1 MANSRGSEWRK
12 WDLHV
17 HTPES
22 IFHQYGG
29 NGDEVWE
36 KYIAALEN
44 LPAEIKVLGIN
55 DYLFIDGYRK
65 VLEYKKEGRLQN
77 IDLLLP
83 VVEFRLAK
91 FCGNEKFKKINY
103 HVIFSNEVDPDV
115 IQGQFL
121 SALTHSYVL
130 SPDHKKYWSGVIS
143 KTSLADLGKKI
154 IDSVPAEQR
163 AQYNTPLI
171 EGFNNLNLEES
182 SILEKLEQSSYFTG
196 KYITAIGKTEWDDF
210 KWNDNSIADKKQ
222 IIDAV
227 DIVFTAAENIESYNK
242 SKQKLCC
249 QGVNS
254 LLLDCSDA
262 HYFADVDVKDRLG
275 NCNTWIKADTTF
287 EGLKQI
293 LFEPDE
299 RVCVQLEKPDYK
311 APFRVIDSIS
321 LDEKSFWNDT
331 IYLNGNLNTI
341 IGGRSTGKST
351 LLNAIARKLD
361 CPIEKLTQKDGYND
375 YIEEHFNG
383 VSIHWSDGQ
392 EDNTRDVDYYPQSYM
407 YQIAND
413 GKKLDKIICD
423 NIMEDKKDAISKY
436 IKNNNQLETDLH
448 TTILSLF
455 QEQEKYKAL
464 SSQLREKGNKSA
476 ISKEI
481 GDLEIKV
488 KSLTD
493 QTQITEA
500 EIERYKADTETLSQ
514 IEQKNNAI
522 HRDITTLE
530 SLINTPIL
538 ASNFPQKYD
547 VLSENTREHLIK
559 VYSNIAKTA
568 NEQWVNQIKERL
580 QVLHTEQDIS
590 KEKYNA
596 IKNTPLYI
604 KCKQYYDNNK
614 ELNSIQT
621 RLREEQKKLHE
632 FEEQE
637 TICNKC
643 KQEIDN
649 LVKKIVDQYIQ
660 FQTNTNAVCQELSI
674 KRNDLTIAAHTI
686 FLRDDLYDFLKERFI
701 IRSTEQQNYI
711 EKLAN
716 KYAEQGTIEDY
727 IRKALNSEIV
737 YKSTHHAQEVMTA
750 LLSQNWYKYQFDV
763 IYQDDKF
770 TEMSQGKQAFVVLKL
785 LLDFSKK
792 QCPILID
799 QPEDSL
805 DNRAIYKDLVEY
817 IRNKKK
823 ERQIILVTHNPN
835 VVVSADAENVIVANQ
850 NGNNSPNQNGVKFHY
865 INGSLE
871 NSKDKNACVESILE
885 SQGIREHVCEILEGG
900 KEAFEKREKK
910 YGFR

>member
-1 MANSRGSEWRK
+1 MTNSRGSEWRK

-17 HTPES
+17 HTASSYDYKDKANDANDKLVQVLLE
-22 IFHQYGG
+22 
-29 NGDEVWE
+29 NE
-36 KYIAALEN
+36 IAAIAITDHFVIDKNRIQQIREKVNGRITVFPGVELRCDKGTSNLHIILIFDEKADLDTLE
-44 LPAEIKVLGIN
+44 EDFKVFKRNQGKSIADNERIYWDFN
-55 DYLFIDGYRK
+55 D
-65 VLEYKKEGRLQN
+65 
-77 IDLLLP
+77 
-83 VVEFRLAK
+83 VVEFAK
-91 FCGNEKFKKINY
+91 
-103 HVIFSNEVDPDV
+103 
-115 IQGQFL
+115 
-121 SALTHSYVL
+121 THNAIITI
-130 SPDHKKYWSGVIS
+130 H
-143 KTSLADLGKKI
+143 AGKKSNGLDRMI
-154 IDSVPAEQR
+154 S
-163 AQYNTPLI
+163 NTLPHQEAI
-171 EGFNNLNLEES
+171 KEE
-182 SILEKLEQSSYFTG
+182 
-196 KYITAIGKTEWDDF
+196 
-210 KWNDNSIADKKQ
+210 IATN
-222 IIDAV
+222 V
-227 DIVFTAAENIESYNK
+227 DIFEMGRVADFDNYKKHVFPAV
-242 SKQKLCC
+242 
-249 QGVNS
+249 GVKPMIV
-254 LLLDCSDA
+254 CSDN
-262 HYFADVDVKDRLG
+262 HCPSEYPKDRYL
-275 NCNTWIKADTTF
+275 WIKSDLTF
-287 EGLKQI
+287 SGFKQI

-375 YIEEHFNG
+375 YIEEHFSG

-413 GKKLDKIICD
+413 GKKLDRIICD

-559 VYSNIAKTA
+559 VYSNIAETA
-568 NEQWVNQIKERL
+568 NEQWVNQIKEIL
-580 QVLHTEQDIS
+580 QTLHTEQGNN
-590 KEKYNA
+590 EQQYNT

-660 FQTNTNAVCQELSI
+660 FQTNTNAVCRELSI

-716 KYAEQGTIEDY
+716 EYAEQGTIEDY

>member
-311 APFRVIDSIS
+311 SKYQVIDSIS

-331 IYLNGNLNTI
+331 IYLNSNLNTI

-351 LLNAIARKLD
+351 LLNAIACKLG
-361 CPIEKLTQKDGYND
+361 CPIDEVTQKEGYDD
-375 YIEEHFNG
+375 YIGKHLDG
-383 VSIHWSDGQ
+383 VTIHWRDELDGA
-392 EDNTRDVDYYPQSYM
+392 TRDVDYYPQSYM
-407 YQIAND
+407 YQIASD
-413 GKKLDKIICD
+413 ERKLDGIICS
-423 NIMEDKKDAISKY
+423 NIMGDKTDVLDKY
-436 IKNNNQLETDLH
+436 TKSNNQLEVYLH

-455 QEQEKYKAL
+455 QEQEKYKSL
-464 SSQLREKGNKSA
+464 RSQLREKGDKST

-481 GDLEIKV
+481 GDLEVKV

-493 QTQITEA
+493 QTQITET

-530 SLINTPIL
+530 SLINAPIL

-559 VYSNIAKTA
+559 VYSDIAKIA
-568 NEQWVNQIKERL
+568 NEQWVNQIKEIL
-580 QVLHTEQDIS
+580 QVLRTEQDNNR
-590 KEKYNA
+590 KQYNA
-596 IKNTPLYI
+596 IKNASLYI
-604 KCKQYYDNNK
+604 KCKQYYDDNK

-649 LVKKIVDQYIQ
+649 LVKKIVDQYVQ
-660 FQTNTNAVCQELSI
+660 FQKNTDTVCKELFI
-674 KRNDLTIAAHTI
+674 KQDDLTIEAHTI
-686 FLRDDLYDFLKERFI
+686 FLWDDLYDFLKERFN
-701 IRSTEQQNYI
+701 IRSAEKQKYI
-711 EKLAN
+711 EKLADE
-716 KYAEQGTIEDY
+716 YAEQSTIEDY
-727 IRKALNSEIV
+727 IRKALNSEFA
-737 YKSTHHAQEVMTA
+737 YKSTHSAQEVMTD
-750 LLSQNWYKYQFDV
+750 LLSQNWYKYKFDV

-770 TEMSQGKQAFVVLKL
+770 SKMSQGKQAFVVLKL
-785 LLDFSKK
+785 LLEFSKK
-792 QCPILID
+792 PCPILID

-885 SQGIREHVCEILEGG
+885 SQGVREHVCEILEGG

>member
-1 MANSRGSEWRK
+1 MTNSRGSEWRK

-17 HTPES
+17 HTASSYDYKDKANDANDKLVQVLLE
-22 IFHQYGG
+22 
-29 NGDEVWE
+29 NE
-36 KYIAALEN
+36 IAAIAITDHFVIDKNRIQQIREKVNGRITVFPGVELRCDKGTSNLHIILIFDEKADLDTLE
-44 LPAEIKVLGIN
+44 EDFKVFKRNHGKSIADNERIYWDFN
-55 DYLFIDGYRK
+55 D
-65 VLEYKKEGRLQN
+65 
-77 IDLLLP
+77 
-83 VVEFRLAK
+83 VVEFAK
-91 FCGNEKFKKINY
+91 
-103 HVIFSNEVDPDV
+103 
-115 IQGQFL
+115 
-121 SALTHSYVL
+121 THNAIITI
-130 SPDHKKYWSGVIS
+130 H
-143 KTSLADLGKKI
+143 AGKKSNGLDRMI
-154 IDSVPAEQR
+154 S
-163 AQYNTPLI
+163 NTLPHQEAI
-171 EGFNNLNLEES
+171 KEE
-182 SILEKLEQSSYFTG
+182 
-196 KYITAIGKTEWDDF
+196 
-210 KWNDNSIADKKQ
+210 IATN
-222 IIDAV
+222 V
-227 DIVFTAAENIESYNK
+227 DIFEMGRVADFDNYKKHVFPAV
-242 SKQKLCC
+242 
-249 QGVNS
+249 GVKPMIV
-254 LLLDCSDA
+254 CSDN
-262 HYFADVDVKDRLG
+262 HCPSEYPKDRYL
-275 NCNTWIKADTTF
+275 WIKSDLTF
-287 EGLKQI
+287 SGFKQI

-375 YIEEHFNG
+375 YIEEHFSG

-413 GKKLDKIICD
+413 GKKLDRIICD

-559 VYSNIAKTA
+559 VYSNIAETA
-568 NEQWVNQIKERL
+568 NEQWVNQIKEIL
-580 QVLHTEQDIS
+580 QTLHTEQGNN
-590 KEKYNA
+590 EQQYNT

-660 FQTNTNAVCQELSI
+660 FQTNTNAVCRELSI

-716 KYAEQGTIEDY
+716 EYAEQGTIEDY
-727 IRKALNSEIV
+727 IRKALNGEIV

-871 NSKDKNACVESILE
+871 NSKDKNACVGSILE

>member
-1 MANSRGSEWRK
+1 M
-12 WDLHV
+12 HV
-17 HTPES
+17 HTASSYDYKDKANDANDKLVQVLLE
-22 IFHQYGG
+22 
-29 NGDEVWE
+29 NE
-36 KYIAALEN
+36 IAAIAITDHFVIDRGRIQRIREKVDGKIVIFPGVELRCDKGTSNLHIILIFDDKADLE
-44 LPAEIKVLGIN
+44 
-55 DYLFIDGYRK
+55 
-65 VLEYKKEGRLQN
+65 VLEEEFRVFKRGKGKNETDNDRIYWDYN
-77 IDLLLP
+77 DI
-83 VVEFRLAK
+83 VEFAK
-91 FCGNEKFKKINY
+91 
-103 HVIFSNEVDPDV
+103 
-115 IQGQFL
+115 
-121 SALTHSYVL
+121 THNAIMTI
-130 SPDHKKYWSGVIS
+130 H
-143 KTSLADLGKKI
+143 AGKKSNGLDKMI
-154 IDSVPAEQR
+154 SNALPHQEAIK
-163 AQYNTPLI
+163 
-171 EGFNNLNLEES
+171 EE
-182 SILEKLEQSSYFTG
+182 
-196 KYITAIGKTEWDDF
+196 
-210 KWNDNSIADKKQ
+210 IATN
-222 IIDAV
+222 V
-227 DIVFTAAENIESYNK
+227 DIFEMGRVSDFDDYRRNVFPTI
-242 SKQKLCC
+242 
-249 QGVNS
+249 GVKPMII
-254 LLLDCSDA
+254 CSDN
-262 HYFADVDVKDRLG
+262 HQPSEYPRDKYL
-275 NCNTWIKADTTF
+275 WIKSDLTF
-287 EGLKQI
+287 NGLKQI

-375 YIEEHFNG
+375 YIEEHFSG

-413 GKKLDKIICD
+413 GKKLDRIICD

-559 VYSNIAKTA
+559 VYSNIAETA
-568 NEQWVNQIKERL
+568 NEQWVNQIKEIL
-580 QVLHTEQDIS
+580 QTLHTEQGNN
-590 KEKYNA
+590 EQQYNT

-716 KYAEQGTIEDY
+716 EYAEQGTIEDY

>member
-1 MANSRGSEWRK
+1 MTNSRGSEWRK

-17 HTPES
+17 HTASSYDYKDKANDANDKLVQVLLE
-22 IFHQYGG
+22 
-29 NGDEVWE
+29 NE
-36 KYIAALEN
+36 IAAIAITDHFVIDKNRIQQIREKVNGRITVFPGVELRCDKGTSNLHIILIFDEKADLDTLE
-44 LPAEIKVLGIN
+44 EDFKVFKRNQGKSIADNERIYWDFN
-55 DYLFIDGYRK
+55 D
-65 VLEYKKEGRLQN
+65 
-77 IDLLLP
+77 
-83 VVEFRLAK
+83 VVEFAK
-91 FCGNEKFKKINY
+91 
-103 HVIFSNEVDPDV
+103 
-115 IQGQFL
+115 
-121 SALTHSYVL
+121 THNAIITI
-130 SPDHKKYWSGVIS
+130 H
-143 KTSLADLGKKI
+143 AGKKSNGLDRMI
-154 IDSVPAEQR
+154 S
-163 AQYNTPLI
+163 NTLPHQEAI
-171 EGFNNLNLEES
+171 KEE
-182 SILEKLEQSSYFTG
+182 
-196 KYITAIGKTEWDDF
+196 
-210 KWNDNSIADKKQ
+210 IATN
-222 IIDAV
+222 V
-227 DIVFTAAENIESYNK
+227 DIFEMGRVADFDNYKKHVFPAV
-242 SKQKLCC
+242 
-249 QGVNS
+249 GVKPMIV
-254 LLLDCSDA
+254 CSDN
-262 HYFADVDVKDRLG
+262 HCPSEYPKDRYL
-275 NCNTWIKADTTF
+275 WIKSDLTF
-287 EGLKQI
+287 SGLKQI

-375 YIEEHFNG
+375 YIEEHFSG

-413 GKKLDKIICD
+413 GKKLDRIICD

-559 VYSNIAKTA
+559 VYSNIAETA
-568 NEQWVNQIKERL
+568 NEQWVNQIKEIL
-580 QVLHTEQDIS
+580 QTLHTEQGNN
-590 KEKYNA
+590 EQQYNT

-660 FQTNTNAVCQELSI
+660 FQTNTNAVCRELSI

-716 KYAEQGTIEDY
+716 EYAEQGTIEDY

>member
-1 MANSRGSEWRK
+1 MTNSRGSEWRK

-17 HTPES
+17 HTASSYDYKDKANDANDKLVQVLLE
-22 IFHQYGG
+22 
-29 NGDEVWE
+29 NE
-36 KYIAALEN
+36 IAAIAITDHFVIDKNRIQQIREKVNGRITVFPGVELRCDKGTSNLHIILIFDEKADLDTLE
-44 LPAEIKVLGIN
+44 EDFKVFKRNQGKSIADNERIYWDFN
-55 DYLFIDGYRK
+55 D
-65 VLEYKKEGRLQN
+65 
-77 IDLLLP
+77 
-83 VVEFRLAK
+83 VVEFAK
-91 FCGNEKFKKINY
+91 
-103 HVIFSNEVDPDV
+103 
-115 IQGQFL
+115 
-121 SALTHSYVL
+121 THNAIITI
-130 SPDHKKYWSGVIS
+130 H
-143 KTSLADLGKKI
+143 AGKKSNGLDRMI
-154 IDSVPAEQR
+154 S
-163 AQYNTPLI
+163 NTLPHQEAI
-171 EGFNNLNLEES
+171 KEE
-182 SILEKLEQSSYFTG
+182 
-196 KYITAIGKTEWDDF
+196 
-210 KWNDNSIADKKQ
+210 IATN
-222 IIDAV
+222 V
-227 DIVFTAAENIESYNK
+227 DIFEMGRVADFDNYKKHVFPAV
-242 SKQKLCC
+242 
-249 QGVNS
+249 GVKPMIV
-254 LLLDCSDA
+254 CSDN
-262 HYFADVDVKDRLG
+262 HCPSEYPKDRYL
-275 NCNTWIKADTTF
+275 WIKSDLTF
-287 EGLKQI
+287 SGFKQI

-375 YIEEHFNG
+375 YIEEHFSG

-413 GKKLDKIICD
+413 GKKLDRIICD

-559 VYSNIAKTA
+559 VYSNIAETA
-568 NEQWVNQIKERL
+568 NEQWVNQIKEIL
-580 QVLHTEQDIS
+580 QTLHTEQGNN
-590 KEKYNA
+590 EQQ
-596 IKNTPLYI
+596 YI

-660 FQTNTNAVCQELSI
+660 FQTNTNAVCRELSI

-716 KYAEQGTIEDY
+716 EYAEQGTIEDY

>member
-1 MANSRGSEWRK
+1 MTNSRGSEWRK

-17 HTPES
+17 HTASSYDYKDKANDANDKLVQVLLE
-22 IFHQYGG
+22 
-29 NGDEVWE
+29 NE
-36 KYIAALEN
+36 IAAIAITDHFVIDKNRIQQIREKVNGRITVFPGVELRCDKGTSNLHIILIFDEKADLDTLE
-44 LPAEIKVLGIN
+44 EDFKVFKRNQGKSIADNERIYWDFN
-55 DYLFIDGYRK
+55 D
-65 VLEYKKEGRLQN
+65 
-77 IDLLLP
+77 
-83 VVEFRLAK
+83 VVEFAK
-91 FCGNEKFKKINY
+91 
-103 HVIFSNEVDPDV
+103 
-115 IQGQFL
+115 
-121 SALTHSYVL
+121 THNAIITI
-130 SPDHKKYWSGVIS
+130 H
-143 KTSLADLGKKI
+143 AGKKSNGLDRMI
-154 IDSVPAEQR
+154 S
-163 AQYNTPLI
+163 NTLPHQEAI
-171 EGFNNLNLEES
+171 KEE
-182 SILEKLEQSSYFTG
+182 
-196 KYITAIGKTEWDDF
+196 
-210 KWNDNSIADKKQ
+210 IATN
-222 IIDAV
+222 V
-227 DIVFTAAENIESYNK
+227 DIFEMGRVADFDNYKKHVFPAV
-242 SKQKLCC
+242 
-249 QGVNS
+249 GVKPMIV
-254 LLLDCSDA
+254 CSDN
-262 HYFADVDVKDRLG
+262 HCPSEYPKDRYL
-275 NCNTWIKADTTF
+275 WIKSDLTF
-287 EGLKQI
+287 SGLKQI

-375 YIEEHFNG
+375 YIEEHFSG

-413 GKKLDKIICD
+413 GKKLDRIICD

-559 VYSNIAKTA
+559 VYSNIAETA
-568 NEQWVNQIKERL
+568 NEQWVNQIKEIL
-580 QVLHTEQDIS
+580 QTLHTEQGNN
-590 KEKYNA
+590 EQQYNT

-660 FQTNTNAVCQELSI
+660 FQTNTNAVCRELSI

-727 IRKALNSEIV
+727 IRKALNSEIM

>member
-1 MANSRGSEWRK
+1 
-12 WDLHV
+12 
-17 HTPES
+17 
-22 IFHQYGG
+22 
-29 NGDEVWE
+29 
-36 KYIAALEN
+36 
-44 LPAEIKVLGIN
+44 
-55 DYLFIDGYRK
+55 
-65 VLEYKKEGRLQN
+65 
-77 IDLLLP
+77 
-83 VVEFRLAK
+83 
-91 FCGNEKFKKINY
+91 
-103 HVIFSNEVDPDV
+103 
-115 IQGQFL
+115 
-121 SALTHSYVL
+121 
-130 SPDHKKYWSGVIS
+130 
-143 KTSLADLGKKI
+143 
-154 IDSVPAEQR
+154 
-163 AQYNTPLI
+163 
-171 EGFNNLNLEES
+171 
-182 SILEKLEQSSYFTG
+182 
-196 KYITAIGKTEWDDF
+196 
-210 KWNDNSIADKKQ
+210 
-222 IIDAV
+222 
-227 DIVFTAAENIESYNK
+227 
-242 SKQKLCC
+242 
-249 QGVNS
+249 
-254 LLLDCSDA
+254 
-262 HYFADVDVKDRLG
+262 
-275 NCNTWIKADTTF
+275 
-287 EGLKQI
+287 
-293 LFEPDE
+293 
-299 RVCVQLEKPDYK
+299 
-311 APFRVIDSIS
+311 
-321 LDEKSFWNDT
+321 
-331 IYLNGNLNTI
+331 
-341 IGGRSTGKST
+341 
-351 LLNAIARKLD
+351 
-361 CPIEKLTQKDGYND
+361 
-375 YIEEHFNG
+375 
-383 VSIHWSDGQ
+383 
-392 EDNTRDVDYYPQSYM
+392 
-407 YQIAND
+407 
-413 GKKLDKIICD
+413 
-423 NIMEDKKDAISKY
+423 MEDKKDAISKY

-500 EIERYKADTETLSQ
+500 EIERYKADTEILSQ

-559 VYSNIAKTA
+559 VYSDIAKTA
-568 NEQWVNQIKERL
+568 NEQWGNQIKEIL
-580 QVLHTEQDIS
+580 QTLHTEQGNN
-590 KEKYNA
+590 EQQYNT

-660 FQTNTNAVCQELSI
+660 FQTNTNAVCRELSI

-716 KYAEQGTIEDY
+716 EYAEQGTIEDY

-871 NSKDKNACVESILE
+871 NSKDKNACVGSILE

>member
-375 YIEEHFNG
+375 YIEEHFSG

-413 GKKLDKIICD
+413 GKKLDRIICD

-559 VYSNIAKTA
+559 VYSNIAETA
-568 NEQWVNQIKERL
+568 NEQWVNQIKEIL
-580 QVLHTEQDIS
+580 QTLHTEQGNN
-590 KEKYNA
+590 EQQYNT

-660 FQTNTNAVCQELSI
+660 FQTNTNAVCRELSI

-716 KYAEQGTIEDY
+716 EYAEQGTIEDY

>member
-1 MANSRGSEWRK
+1 MTNSRGSEWRK

-17 HTPES
+17 HTASSYDYKDKANDANDKLVQVLLE
-22 IFHQYGG
+22 
-29 NGDEVWE
+29 NE
-36 KYIAALEN
+36 IAAIAITDHFVIDRGRIQRIREKVDGKIVIFPGVELRCDKGTSNLHIILIFDDKADLE
-44 LPAEIKVLGIN
+44 
-55 DYLFIDGYRK
+55 
-65 VLEYKKEGRLQN
+65 VLEEEFRVFKRGKGKNETDNDRIYWDYN
-77 IDLLLP
+77 DI
-83 VVEFRLAK
+83 VEFAK
-91 FCGNEKFKKINY
+91 
-103 HVIFSNEVDPDV
+103 
-115 IQGQFL
+115 
-121 SALTHSYVL
+121 THNAIMTI
-130 SPDHKKYWSGVIS
+130 H
-143 KTSLADLGKKI
+143 AGKKSNGLDKMI
-154 IDSVPAEQR
+154 SNALPHQEAIK
-163 AQYNTPLI
+163 
-171 EGFNNLNLEES
+171 EE
-182 SILEKLEQSSYFTG
+182 
-196 KYITAIGKTEWDDF
+196 
-210 KWNDNSIADKKQ
+210 IATN
-222 IIDAV
+222 V
-227 DIVFTAAENIESYNK
+227 DIFEMGRVSDFDDYRRNVFPTI
-242 SKQKLCC
+242 
-249 QGVNS
+249 GVKPMII
-254 LLLDCSDA
+254 CSDN
-262 HYFADVDVKDRLG
+262 HQPSEYPRDKYL
-275 NCNTWIKADTTF
+275 WIKSDLTF
-287 EGLKQI
+287 NGLKQI

-375 YIEEHFNG
+375 YIEEHFSG

-413 GKKLDKIICD
+413 GKKLDRIICD

-559 VYSNIAKTA
+559 VYSNIAETA
-568 NEQWVNQIKERL
+568 NEQWVNQIKEIL
-580 QVLHTEQDIS
+580 QTLHTEQGNN
-590 KEKYNA
+590 EQQYNT

-716 KYAEQGTIEDY
+716 EYAEQGTIEDY

>member
-12 WDLHV
+12 WDLHM
-17 HTPES
+17 HTPKS
-22 IFHQYGG
+22 IHNNYGG
-29 NGDEVWE
+29 DNDVIWD
-36 KYIAALEN
+36 KYIAALEH
-44 LPAEIKVLGIN
+44 LPEDVKVIGIT
-55 DYLFIDGYRK
+55 DYYFIDGYEKVMEYRK
-65 VLEYKKEGRLQN
+65 KGRLKNIQKIFPILEFRIDTFGSGNENTLQKINLHILFDIDESCLYREINKIKTEFIGQIPITRLDRYKTKMLSMENFVLLGGDLQKGFRDFIPPTDKVFELLESSTWKGKTFCFLGYKEWSNLEKNNQLKPLKKDLYEHVGAFFSSNYDTIRKNQNWLNEYGKKRLLHSLDIHDFDLLDTAN
-77 IDLLLP
+77 IDT
-83 VVEFRLAK
+83 
-91 FCGNEKFKKINY
+91 N
-103 HVIFSNEVDPDV
+103 DV
-115 IQGQFL
+115 YQN
-121 SALTHSYVL
+121 S
-130 SPDHKKYWSGVIS
+130 HKY
-143 KTSLADLGKKI
+143 
-154 IDSVPAEQR
+154 
-163 AQYNTPLI
+163 
-171 EGFNNLNLEES
+171 
-182 SILEKLEQSSYFTG
+182 
-196 KYITAIGKTEWDDF
+196 
-210 KWNDNSIADKKQ
+210 
-222 IIDAV
+222 
-227 DIVFTAAENIESYNK
+227 
-242 SKQKLCC
+242 CC
-249 QGVNS
+249 
-254 LLLDCSDA
+254 
-262 HYFADVDVKDRLG
+262 Y
-275 NCNTWIKADTTF
+275 TWIKADTTF

-375 YIEEHFNG
+375 YIEEHFSG

-413 GKKLDKIICD
+413 GKKLDRIICD

-559 VYSNIAKTA
+559 VYSNIAETA
-568 NEQWVNQIKERL
+568 NEQWVNQIKEIL
-580 QVLHTEQDIS
+580 QTLHTEQGNN
-590 KEKYNA
+590 EQQYNT

-660 FQTNTNAVCQELSI
+660 FQTNTNAVCRELSI

-716 KYAEQGTIEDY
+716 EYAEQGTIEDY

-871 NSKDKNACVESILE
+871 NSKDKNACVGSILE

>member
-1 MANSRGSEWRK
+1 MTNSRGSEWRK

-17 HTPES
+17 YTASSYDYKDKANDANDKLVQVLLE
-22 IFHQYGG
+22 
-29 NGDEVWE
+29 NE
-36 KYIAALEN
+36 IAAIAITDHFVIDKNRIQQIREKVNGRITVFPGVELRCDKGTSNLHIILIFDEKADLDTLE
-44 LPAEIKVLGIN
+44 EDFKVFKRNQGKSIADNERIYWDFN
-55 DYLFIDGYRK
+55 D
-65 VLEYKKEGRLQN
+65 
-77 IDLLLP
+77 
-83 VVEFRLAK
+83 VVEFAK
-91 FCGNEKFKKINY
+91 
-103 HVIFSNEVDPDV
+103 
-115 IQGQFL
+115 
-121 SALTHSYVL
+121 THNAIITI
-130 SPDHKKYWSGVIS
+130 H
-143 KTSLADLGKKI
+143 AGKKSNGLDRMI
-154 IDSVPAEQR
+154 S
-163 AQYNTPLI
+163 NTLPHQEAI
-171 EGFNNLNLEES
+171 KEE
-182 SILEKLEQSSYFTG
+182 
-196 KYITAIGKTEWDDF
+196 
-210 KWNDNSIADKKQ
+210 IATN
-222 IIDAV
+222 V
-227 DIVFTAAENIESYNK
+227 DIFEMGRVADFDNYKKHVFPAV
-242 SKQKLCC
+242 
-249 QGVNS
+249 GVKPMIV
-254 LLLDCSDA
+254 CSDN
-262 HYFADVDVKDRLG
+262 HCPSEYPKDRYL
-275 NCNTWIKADTTF
+275 WIKSDLTF
-287 EGLKQI
+287 SGFKQI

-375 YIEEHFNG
+375 YIEEHFSG

-413 GKKLDKIICD
+413 GKKLDRIICD

-559 VYSNIAKTA
+559 VYSNIAETA
-568 NEQWVNQIKERL
+568 NEQWVNQIKEIL
-580 QVLHTEQDIS
+580 QTLHTEQGNN
-590 KEKYNA
+590 EQQYNT

-660 FQTNTNAVCQELSI
+660 FQTNTNAVCRELSI

-716 KYAEQGTIEDY
+716 EYAEQGTIEDY

>member
-1 MANSRGSEWRK
+1 MTNSRGSEWRK

-17 HTPES
+17 HTASSYDYKDKANDANDKLVQVLLE
-22 IFHQYGG
+22 
-29 NGDEVWE
+29 NE
-36 KYIAALEN
+36 IAAIAITDHFVIDKNRIQQIREKVNGRITVFPGVELRCDKGTSNLHIILIFDEKADLDTLE
-44 LPAEIKVLGIN
+44 EDFKVFKRNQGKSIADNERIYWDFN
-55 DYLFIDGYRK
+55 D
-65 VLEYKKEGRLQN
+65 
-77 IDLLLP
+77 
-83 VVEFRLAK
+83 VVEFAK
-91 FCGNEKFKKINY
+91 
-103 HVIFSNEVDPDV
+103 
-115 IQGQFL
+115 
-121 SALTHSYVL
+121 THNAIITI
-130 SPDHKKYWSGVIS
+130 H
-143 KTSLADLGKKI
+143 AGKKSNGLDRMI
-154 IDSVPAEQR
+154 S
-163 AQYNTPLI
+163 NTLPHQEAI
-171 EGFNNLNLEES
+171 KEE
-182 SILEKLEQSSYFTG
+182 
-196 KYITAIGKTEWDDF
+196 
-210 KWNDNSIADKKQ
+210 IATN
-222 IIDAV
+222 V
-227 DIVFTAAENIESYNK
+227 DIFEMGRVADFDNYKKHVFPAV
-242 SKQKLCC
+242 
-249 QGVNS
+249 GVKPMIV
-254 LLLDCSDA
+254 CSDN
-262 HYFADVDVKDRLG
+262 HCPSEYPKDRYL
-275 NCNTWIKADTTF
+275 WIKSDLTF
-287 EGLKQI
+287 SGLKQI

-375 YIEEHFNG
+375 YIEEHFSG

-413 GKKLDKIICD
+413 GKKLDRIICD

-559 VYSNIAKTA
+559 VYSNIAETA
-568 NEQWVNQIKERL
+568 NEQWVNQIKEIL
-580 QVLHTEQDIS
+580 QTLHTEQGNN
-590 KEKYNA
+590 EQQYNT

-716 KYAEQGTIEDY
+716 EYAEQGTIEDY